1 MDNLINRMVERR
13 RVVGAIGYNGA
24 VFTFT
29 GLQKAGDDAP
39 PLHIDSLT
47 VGDGEIVALVGPA
60 HSGKETLQALI
71 TGRERPSAGLVRVSG
86 LDPVAEQ
93 DALSRTLGVLF
104 AEDRL
109 YPRQSALG
117 NLTFYTRLQGLDR
130 QRAAVVLGEVGLGD
144 QGNTRAAE
152 LSSGQSRRLALGRA
166 ILHQPGNLLLVEP
179 FDRCDE
185 DTIRQM
191 RDIIHAQAETG
202 VAVLILASN
211 TAQVQALADT
221 IYPLENGRLKEAI
234 RPDEAA
240 ERLPFKIA
248 VRMEGRVALI
258 NPADILFAEASDGRI
273 YLQTTTERLA
283 TPFTMTELEQRL
295 SRQGFFRAHR
305 SYLVNLQHV
314 GEIIPY
320 TRSSFS
326 LKLSDAAG
334 TKVPLSKES
343 AAELRDLLDY

>member
-1 MDNLINRMVERR
+1 MVDGRPFAA
-13 RVVGAIGYNGA
+13 AIGYNGV

-29 GLQKAGDDAP
+29 GLQKTSDDAP
-39 PLHIDSLT
+39 ALQIDALT
-47 VGDGEIVALVGPA
+47 VNGGEVVALVGPA
-60 HSGKETLQALI
+60 RSGKELLQALV

-93 DALSRTLGVLF
+93 DALSRALGVLF

-117 NLTFYTRLQGLDR
+117 NLTFYTRLLGIER
-130 QRAAVVLGEVGLGD
+130 QRAATVLDEIGLGD
-144 QGNTRAAE
+144 QGNTRAAA

-166 ILHQPGNLLLVEP
+166 LLHQPGNLLLIEP

-185 DTIRQM
+185 DSIRQIS
-191 RDIIHAQAETG
+191 DIIRKQADAG
-202 VAVLILASN
+202 VAVLILASGSS
-211 TAQVQALADT
+211 QVQALANT
-221 IYPLENGRLKEAI
+221 IYPLENGLLGTPI

-326 LKLSDAAG
+326 LKLNDAAE

-343 AAELRDLLDY
+343 AAELRELLDY